1 VSVRTQFSA
10 TSLRTLRKAAGVN
23 RDVLAFAVG
32 ITTGSIANY
41 EQGRTVPSAE
51 VLARLADYLD
61 CGVADFFEEDGA
73 SV

>member
-1 VSVRTQFSA
+1 VSARTRFSA
-10 TSLRTLRKAAGVN
+10 DALRTLRKRADVN
-23 RDVLAFAVG
+23 RDVLAFAAG

-61 CGVADFFEEDGA
+61 CGVVDFFEEEPEG
-73 SV
+73 V